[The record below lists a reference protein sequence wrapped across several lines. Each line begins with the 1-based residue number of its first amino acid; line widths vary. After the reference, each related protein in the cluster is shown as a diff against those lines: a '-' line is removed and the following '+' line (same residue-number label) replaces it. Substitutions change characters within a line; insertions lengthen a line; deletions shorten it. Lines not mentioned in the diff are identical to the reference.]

1 MKFIRF
7 LGVASAASLLLAA
20 CGGGGD
26 GDQSPRVHYSAMVS
40 FGDSLSDV
48 GTYATPAV
56 KGASGTAGGKF
67 TVNGPNG
74 KNWTELVAGQLGTGA
89 ACAAQTGLESSGPL
103 AAFAQT
109 PASHAGCYGYAQGG
123 ARVTNPVGP
132 GNKALIAAGDTSGY
146 VGQLTVPVVTQINN
160 HLTAVGGSFSG
171 TELVTVMAGGNDVF
185 INLATVSATV
195 AAATA
200 APGATPQSIA
210 AAAQAASTAAVTAM
224 ATAGGELA
232 GYIKALILAKGATHV
247 VVVNLPDVSQT
258 PLAYAQSQTTQGL
271 ISLMTTTFNDQ
282 LHAGL
287 ASTAGVLEV
296 DAYTQG
302 RDQVAN
308 PGTYGLTN
316 VTTPACDLT
325 KENTANTVTMPFAS
339 SLVCSTNTLIA
350 GDTSRYEFADTVHPT
365 PFAYQ
370 LLAQFVTKR
379 MIESGWL

>member
-7 LGVASAASLLLAA
+7 LGVASAVSLLLAA

-26 GDQSPRVHYSAMVS
+26 GDQSSRVHYSAMVS

-48 GTYATPAV
+48 GTYATTNLKAAT
-56 KGASGTAGGKF
+56 GGGKY
-67 TVNGPNG
+67 TVNGPSG

-89 ACAAQTGLESSGPL
+89 PCAAQTGLESSGPL
-103 AAFAQT
+103 VGFAE
-109 PASHAGCYGYAQGG
+109 ASATHTGCYGYAQGG

-160 HLTAVGGSFSG
+160 HLTAVGGTFSG

-185 INLATVSATV
+185 INLAAVSA
-195 AAATA
+195 
-200 APGATPQSIA
+200 GQATPTQ
-210 AAAQAASTAAVTAM
+210 AVTAM
-224 ATAGGELA
+224 GQAGGELA
-232 GYIKALILAKGATHV
+232 AYIKNLIVAKGAKRV

-258 PLAYAQSQTTQGL
+258 PLAYSQSAQVQGL
-271 ISLMTTTFNDQ
+271 INTMTTTFNSQ

-287 ASTAGVLEV
+287 ADVSGVLEV

-325 KENTANTVTMPFAS
+325 NANTANTKTMPFAS

>member
-26 GDQSPRVHYSAMVS
+26 GDQSPRVHYSATVS

-48 GTYATPAV
+48 GTYATTNLKAAT
-56 KGASGTAGGKF
+56 GGGKY
-67 TVNGPNG
+67 TVNGPSG
-74 KNWTELVAGQLGTGA
+74 KNWTELIAGQLGTGTP
-89 ACAAQTGLESSGPL
+89 CAAQTGLESSGPL
-103 AAFAQT
+103 LGFAE
-109 PASHAGCYGYAQGG
+109 ASATHTGCYGYAQGG

-160 HLTAVGGSFSG
+160 HLTAIGGTFSG

-185 INLATVSATV
+185 INLAAVSA
-195 AAATA
+195 
-200 APGATPQSIA
+200 GQATPTQ
-210 AAAQAASTAAVTAM
+210 AVTAM
-224 ATAGGELA
+224 GQAGGELA
-232 GYIKALILAKGATHV
+232 AYIKNLILAKGATHV

-258 PLAYAQSQTTQGL
+258 PLAYAQSAQVQGL
-271 ISLMTTTFNDQ
+271 INTMTTTFNAQ

-287 ASTAGVLEV
+287 LDGTSGVVLAGVLEV

-316 VTTPACDLT
+316 VTAPACDLT
-325 KENTANTVTMPFAS
+325 NANTANTKTMPFAS
-339 SLVCSTNTLIA
+339 SLVCSTNTLIV

-365 PFAYQ
+365 PYAYQ